1 MTSQP
6 GFKKNC
12 NTHIVNI
19 PQSKLNQTLG
29 FGHLKEYKKR
39 NTFLLKL
46 HRKWGNETSS
56 RPRFNLR
63 KSLIWGKSKWSAA

>member
-12 NTHIVNI
+12 NIHIVNI

-46 HRKWGNETSS
+46 HRK
-56 RPRFNLR
+56 
-63 KSLIWGKSKWSAA
+63 